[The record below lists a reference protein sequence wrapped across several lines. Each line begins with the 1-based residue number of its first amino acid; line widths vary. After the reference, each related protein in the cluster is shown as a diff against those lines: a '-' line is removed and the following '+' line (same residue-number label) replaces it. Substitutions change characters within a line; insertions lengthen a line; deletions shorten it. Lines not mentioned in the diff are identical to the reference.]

1 MTSAPQTR
9 QRQAHLDEQQ
19 LGGIRAAVRGQVCL
33 EGSPG
38 YDEARTIWNAMIDRH
53 PDVVIRCAGT
63 ADVIQAVRFAS
74 EHDLAIAV
82 RGGGHNIAGN
92 AVGEGG
98 LLIDLSSMKAV
109 RVNAQHRTASV
120 GPGATLGDVDK
131 ETQAFALAL
140 PTGINSTTGI
150 AGLTLGGGFGWLT
163 RPFGMTI
170 DNLVSVD
177 VVTAKGEL
185 MRASGSQNEDL
196 FLRT

>member
-1 MTSAPQTR
+1 MTSALQQTR
-9 QRQAHLDEQQ
+9 QRQARLDEQR
-19 LGGIRAAVRGQVCL
+19 LDGIRAAIRGHVCL
-33 EGSPG
+33 KGSPG
-38 YDEARTIWNAMIDRH
+38 YDEARTIWNAMIDRY
-53 PDVVIRCAGT
+53 PDVVIRCAEP
-63 ADVIQAVRFAS
+63 ADVIQAVRFAN

-120 GPGATLGDVDK
+120 GPGATLADVDK

-177 VVTAKGEL
+177 VVTA
-185 MRASGSQNEDL
+185 
-196 FLRT
+196 